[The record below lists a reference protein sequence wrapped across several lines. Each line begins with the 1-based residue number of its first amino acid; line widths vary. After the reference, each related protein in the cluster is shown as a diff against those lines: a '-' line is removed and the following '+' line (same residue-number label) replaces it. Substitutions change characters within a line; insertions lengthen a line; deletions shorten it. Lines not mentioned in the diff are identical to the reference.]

1 MYEQLKQRYLRG
13 YLRKDQLV
21 RYVALGKLT
30 EVPTDPCTGVTEN
43 QLEKPMRQRAA
54 LMGFL
59 IDSVL
64 VLH

>member
-30 EVPTDPCTGVTEN
+30 EE
-43 QLEKPMRQRAA
+43 QYQQILAQA
-54 LMGFL
+54 
-59 IDSVL
+59 
-64 VLH
+64 